1 MALRFSTRRW
11 QDQLILLLGIWLFVS
26 PMALGYPGSS
36 PVAINGFVAGLIMA
50 ALAIFDLYKTYIWAV
65 LLNLIVGIWTAVSP
79 WLINVQD
86 RRMTASL
93 LIVGIATVVLALWEM
108 RTDPELHAQW
118 VGTGTAS

>member
-26 PMALGYPGSS
+26 PMALGYAGSS
-36 PVAINGFVAGLIMA
+36 PVAINGFIAGLIMA

-93 LIVGIATVVLALWEM
+93 LIVGVATVVLALWEM

>member
-1 MALRFSTRRW
+1 MVLRFSTRRW

-26 PMALGYPGSS
+26 PMALGYAGSS
-36 PVAINGFVAGLIMA
+36 PVAINGFIAGLIMA

-93 LIVGIATVVLALWEM
+93 LIVGVATVVLALWEM